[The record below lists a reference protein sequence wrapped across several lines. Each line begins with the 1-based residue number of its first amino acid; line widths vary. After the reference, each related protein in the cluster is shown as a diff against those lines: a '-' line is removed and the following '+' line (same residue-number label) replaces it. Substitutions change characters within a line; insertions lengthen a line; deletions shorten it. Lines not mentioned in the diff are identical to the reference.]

1 MKELNNYNKFLIQEN
16 ERLKSKTITVTDEQ
30 NRIILEK
37 GEDGKRH
44 SC

>member
-1 MKELNNYNKFLIQEN
+1 MEEAKP
-16 ERLKSKTITVTDEQ
+16 TITVTDED

-44 SC
+44 SY